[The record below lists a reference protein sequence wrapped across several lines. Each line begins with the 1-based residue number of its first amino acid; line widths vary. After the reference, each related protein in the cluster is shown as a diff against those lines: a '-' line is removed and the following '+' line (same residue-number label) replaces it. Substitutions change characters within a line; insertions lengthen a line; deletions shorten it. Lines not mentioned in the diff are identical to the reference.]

1 VKKKRKRKKNGGGE
15 SLVQIA
21 QVSEC
26 PKGGKYELL
35 GSFFSVFFFGWRKYV
50 LAPLTTSILRFS
62 PLNYQKL

>member
-35 GSFFSVFFFGWRKYV
+35 GSFFSIFFFFLSCETFCTDLVKGKEI
-50 LAPLTTSILRFS
+50 AMAF
-62 PLNYQKL
+62 